1 MSMYNEKNV
10 LHVIVGK
17 NETYV
22 AEDVLIDN
30 YADLNDGNVA
40 IIDQDNKVRD
50 TDAGTILLNSEVI
63 RFATRI
69 GTNLVYTPKF
79 KLADVTSITS
89 IGYTA
94 AVQQITYL
102 GYVGSGTANIEAIDE
117 NEYIVRI
124 LLEGNTSLFGNKQMY
139 KFGAYKSDAS
149 ATSAE
154 VAIGLV
160 DNLTH
165 NFSREPQTTIQF
177 DAICNNAGAAITG
190 TGTVSI
196 TNGTKVLTANTD
208 VDAIMSVGDYIR
220 LGSTAVTGTMYKIM
234 SMDTTANTLVLD
246 RPYTGTTLASNAEAN
261 HEYVTAALGAAAL
274 WGIKMTGVAYTNF
287 VPGVFNYEIPKF
299 QVEPQDC
306 GTTTVTYSTAA
317 NPGVGVYGQIA
328 ELEWFAQG
336 NLGKIF
342 RVDTPPVTLH
352 TQAASASTYETITM
366 QYKVRPSGSTS
377 VTGTTPDSFGELVLA
392 FVVGSDCGDKIF
404 ATLDEW
410 GQANGFAALTAW

>member
-139 KFGAYKSDAS
+139 KFGAYKNIHRS
-149 ATSAE
+149 
-154 VAIGLV
+154 
-160 DNLTH
+160 
-165 NFSREPQTTIQF
+165 
-177 DAICNNAGAAITG
+177 
-190 TGTVSI
+190 
-196 TNGTKVLTANTD
+196 
-208 VDAIMSVGDYIR
+208 
-220 LGSTAVTGTMYKIM
+220 
-234 SMDTTANTLVLD
+234 
-246 RPYTGTTLASNAEAN
+246 
-261 HEYVTAALGAAAL
+261 
-274 WGIKMTGVAYTNF
+274 
-287 VPGVFNYEIPKF
+287 
-299 QVEPQDC
+299 
-306 GTTTVTYSTAA
+306 
-317 NPGVGVYGQIA
+317 
-328 ELEWFAQG
+328 
-336 NLGKIF
+336 
-342 RVDTPPVTLH
+342 
-352 TQAASASTYETITM
+352 
-366 QYKVRPSGSTS
+366 
-377 VTGTTPDSFGELVLA
+377 
-392 FVVGSDCGDKIF
+392 
-404 ATLDEW
+404 
-410 GQANGFAALTAW
+410 